1 MDDSAATAIW
11 GIIMGT
17 AIPIIAIVAVFAF
30 LVVRARYRSAERQ
43 RLYDTVRVA
52 LERGDPLPE
61 ELTKAL
67 GETSPPRNDLRS
79 GVIWVAIGLGTIIFG
94 VVMGL
99 EDGDLIYP
107 LIGLGFVPLLIGV
120 ALALM
125 GRFGA
130 KQD

>member
-1 MDDSAATAIW
+1 MDDSTATAVW

-17 AIPIIAIVAVFAF
+17 AIPIIAIIAFFAF

-67 GETSPPRNDLRS
+67 GDTAPPRNDLRS

-94 VVMGL
+94 FFVGL
-99 EDGDLIYP
+99 EDGEPIYP
-107 LIGLGFVPLLIGV
+107 LIGLGAVPVLIGG
-120 ALALM
+120 ALILM
-125 GRFGA
+125 SRI
-130 KQD
+130 KVKPD